1 MPIPLACRICAAR
14 LARSSFRLLELNT
27 SSLHT
32 KVIPVQRPSHALTLG
47 SRSDRAWK
55 PESSEPHGPD
65 GIFEGVSEGDSA
77 PSLSSPALSRG
88 RDDEL
93 LESAAYWNGE
103 INKFVPR
110 RTPAAQQLAS
120 LPVADNARELKTRIL
135 GAKGEYL
142 FCHKDL
148 VALYNLSHQEARH
161 AVGQL
166 ERLLWGNLDL
176 QVAAQRLDQYL
187 AWKQGFATILS
198 ALENTK
204 SDSQVETVSRTGDS
218 AAVMTAWRRLEG
230 DRRERHWPQIVL
242 AVAHSDPYL
251 LATLVESTFDPS
263 WCPSYIVEDVL
274 YLLERQRKRT
284 PPRSRDYSVV
294 QQEIKAV
301 ATFVLNKCPPRY
313 LALEQTVLHSVL
325 STMSI
330 SELTQFFELLK
341 TIEHPLHA
349 NTLLHLASRFAKSF
363 DTKLNALD
371 ILDVLTEIPGF
382 DLNSPAAASVCTSLL
397 TLNENEP
404 LPDEKAAPDLLFEF
418 VIKKGLRPNLL
429 GFSALMRN
437 FCLRG
442 HLDTA
447 WKIFDLML
455 QHGLEP
461 DRHVYSILLNGS
473 KQSLDSACFES
484 IFNIITARN
493 DWSPILLNDFLG
505 LLFRENE
512 SQTEQRRRQRKSN
525 DAWRP
530 MLQLYA
536 KFFDLDPLQKFTL
549 FPLDNMI
556 GLRSVQPKYA
566 TTSVRLAE
574 SLMPLPDSRLLQP
587 DSTTLSLMIGAHI
600 RSLNTSK
607 YVIRYYNT
615 FVNMVKR
622 KDPSALALLAN
633 HGTLMFDIF
642 LRALLQFKETI
653 RFAINEVQKS
663 IKAANSEKQRYGV
676 NLHHH
681 PPSLHTWTILLNGLK
696 NHKDTH
702 GAVAVIDM
710 MANVGGVKPNL
721 STWNALIQALAKIG
735 NTGGVVKAIWS
746 LEKAG
751 FQPDEKTIKAFN
763 MLPRPLKEKAIAQLG
778 QIRKSL
784 KSSLSTKALLQGSA
798 ANPSLSK
805 GLSNGPVTIRYPKST
820 VPKTLKSLSKRYKTL
835 DIQTIESRS
844 KWRLKRRELRL
855 SPQINSNSPIG
866 AVSAV

>member
-1 MPIPLACRICAAR
+1 MPIPLTCRICAAR
-14 LARSSFRLLELNT
+14 LARSSFRLLESNV

-32 KVIPVQRPSHALTLG
+32 KVIPVQRPSHALTVG
-47 SRSDRAWK
+47 SRSDRSWK
-55 PESSEPHGPD
+55 PELSEPQGSNETYK
-65 GIFEGVSEGDSA
+65 GASEDDSA
-77 PSLSSPALSRG
+77 PSVSSPTLSRR
-88 RDDEL
+88 RDNEL
-93 LESAAYWNGE
+93 VESAAYWNGE

-110 RTPAAQQLAS
+110 RAPAAQQLAS
-120 LPVADNARELKTRIL
+120 LPVAGNARELKVRIL
-135 GAKGEYL
+135 SAKGEYL

-148 VALYNLSHQEARH
+148 IALYNLSHQEARH

-166 ERLLWGNLDL
+166 ERLLWGNLGL
-176 QVAAQRLDQYL
+176 QSAAQRLDQYL
-187 AWKQGFATILS
+187 AWKQDFATILS
-198 ALENTK
+198 ALENTN
-204 SDSQVETVSRTGDS
+204 SNSQVEAVSRTGES

-251 LATLVESTFDPS
+251 LSTLVESTFDPS

-274 YLLERQRKRT
+274 YLLERQRKLT
-284 PPRSRDYSVV
+284 PPKSRDYSVV

-301 ATFVLNKCPPRY
+301 ATYVLNKCPPRY

-325 STMSI
+325 STMST
-330 SELTQFFELLK
+330 SELIPFFELLK
-341 TIEHPLHA
+341 NIEHPLHA

-363 DTKLNALD
+363 DTKLDSLD
-371 ILDVLTEIPGF
+371 ILAVLTEIPEF

-404 LPDEKAAPDLLFEF
+404 FPDEKAAPDLLFEF
-418 VIKKGLRPNLL
+418 VIQNGLRPNLL
-429 GFSALMRN
+429 GLSALMRN
-437 FCLRG
+437 FCIRG

-461 DRHVYSILLNGS
+461 DQHVYSILLNGS
-473 KQSLDSACFES
+473 KQSLDSASFES

-512 SQTEQRRRQRKSN
+512 SQIEQRRRQRKSN
-525 DAWRP
+525 DAWHP

-556 GLRSVQPKYA
+556 GVRRVQSKYA
-566 TTSVRLAE
+566 TASIRLAG
-574 SLMPLPDSRLLQP
+574 SLMPLPDSRLMQP
-587 DSTTLSLMIGAHI
+587 DTTTLSLMIGAHI

-615 FVNMVKR
+615 FDNMVKR
-622 KDPSALALLAN
+622 KDPSALGLLAN

-653 RFAINEVQKS
+653 RFAINEVEKS
-663 IKAANSEKQRYGV
+663 IKAANSEKGRYGV

-696 NHKDTH
+696 NHDDTY
-702 GAVAVIDM
+702 GVVAVIDM

-721 STWNALIQALAKIG
+721 STWNALIQAMAKTG
-735 NTGGVVKAIWS
+735 NAGGVVKAIWS

-763 MLPRPLKEKAIAQLG
+763 MLPRHLKDRAIAQLE
-778 QIRKSL
+778 QLR
-784 KSSLSTKALLQGSA
+784 SSLSSSLSKKAPLPEFA
-798 ANPSLSK
+798 AESGMSK
-805 GLSNGPVTIRYPKST
+805 GLSNGPIAIRYPKLT
-820 VPKTLKSLSKRYKTL
+820 VPKTLKSLSERYERL
-835 DIQTIESRS
+835 DIQAIESRS
-844 KWRLKRRELRL
+844 KWRKKRRELRL
-855 SPQINSNSPIG
+855 SPKINSNQPIG
-866 AVSAV
+866 AVSTI